1 MREFWVAAVKVRSL
15 PVNGDGQSAVCCVL
29 KVVATS
35 AVQVQLLIG
44 FIDRAS
50 AVYVVFGLRLVKVA
64 E

>member
-1 MREFWVAAVKVRSL
+1 MKVRSL